1 MEKKTET
8 TTVLMTASA
17 FATKEKLSRAG
28 VNNMIKENRIR
39 AVMVGGIWLVQ
50 VEINN

>member
-1 MEKKTET
+1 MNKKQQHT
-8 TTVLMTASA
+8 TILMTASD
-17 FATKEKLSRAG
+17 FATKEELSRTA

>member
-1 MEKKTET
+1 MNKKTKT
-8 TTVLMTASA
+8 TTVLITASD
-17 FATKEKLSRAG
+17 FATKKKLSRVA

-50 VEINN
+50 AEIDN